1 MATFVIV
8 HGGWGGSWEWRRV
21 ANELIRLGHAVYTP
35 TLTGLGERSHLLSP
49 SITLDTHT
57 ADVTGLLEWE
67 CLHDATLVG
76 HSYGGM
82 VTTMAATDAPERIRA
97 LVYIDAFI
105 PMDGQR
111 EIDLIDGAWVNEY
124 ILRPARDAG
133 DGWLVP
139 FPFPDDVGELTPDDA
154 ERYRN
159 STHPLA
165 TFTDP
170 ARVGDHVAGIPS
182 AYVRCTRKAPGEDV
196 FAESLRIAQK
206 RGWPIREISS
216 AHDVQLED
224 PHGAAAVL
232 HELSTT
238 L

>member
-8 HGGWGGSWEWRRV
+8 HGGWGGGWEWRHV
-21 ANELIRLGHAVYTP
+21 ANELIRLGHAALTP
-35 TLTGLGERSHLLSP
+35 TLTGLGERSHLLAP
-49 SITLDTHT
+49 SITLDTHA

-67 CLHDATLVG
+67 RLDDAILVG

-82 VTTMAATDAPERIRA
+82 VTTVAATDTPDRIRA
-97 LVYIDAFI
+97 LIYVDAFI

-111 EIDLIDGAWVNEY
+111 EIDLIDGEWVDEH
-124 ILRPARDAG
+124 ILRPARVSG

-159 STHPLA
+159 SIHPLA
-165 TFTDP
+165 TFTGP

-182 AYVRCTRKAPGEDV
+182 AFVPCTRKAPGDDA
-196 FAESLRIAQK
+196 FAESLRIALE
-206 RGWPIREISS
+206 RDWPIREISS
-216 AHDVQLED
+216 GHDVQLED
-224 PHGAAAVL
+224 PRGAAAIL
-232 HELSTT
+232 HELSTI